1 MFWRLARFFL
11 ILCLALFA
19 FLFATHIFMKDA
31 HDSEAFVSS
40 AFFTQLQRSFGDI
53 DFSDPSETST
63 GTTMI
68 VLMVFYFMFAFF
80 MVILMMNLMVAIMSE
95 AIVEV
100 SANAKARWCQN
111 QHTMLQR
118 LREDKAELLPWFL
131 LRVVRYWYNSM
142 DSIIANYW
150 RCCCCCCKGLRQG
163 EVWYAVDMRWDPW
176 KKDKDGRSAWACK
189 VHKLRAKIAFDSLEY
204 NHMRLQYN
212 YGDRLAAK
220 MSEEIK
226 KTIDLWMAVDKQ
238 FHPRSLPHD
247 DNEKKSNNDVS
258 QRGSEKAKIG
268 EIPERFC
275 AIMNDGINLSGW
287 NKFVEDCNTRY
298 RSDDENNDDKF
309 WPRVREQEEI
319 DNFDQTHPIRGLTP
333 SRQDSRGT
341 SKFCNLFSS
350 RLRVSLI
357 WSKFQEDDERR
368 EKAKQVEHQTCG
380 CTHANA
386 DPLFVPAGG
395 LFHVSGF
402 QSFHL
407 LYHLSKKA
415 RACVSQLREKMNNEA
430 NRTEVDQ
437 IYPET
442 KDDGQVL
449 KTIEKECSQGARITF
464 EWNTIKKE
472 CFEQAIYD
480 LFT

>member
-150 RCCCCCCKGLRQG
+150 RCCCCCCKGLRQ
-163 EVWYAVDMRWDPW
+163 EVGSV
-176 KKDKDGRSAWACK
+176 
-189 VHKLRAKIAFDSLEY
+189 
-204 NHMRLQYN
+204 
-212 YGDRLAAK
+212 
-220 MSEEIK
+220 EE
-226 KTIDLWMAVDKQ
+226 
-238 FHPRSLPHD
+238 R
-247 DNEKKSNNDVS
+247 
-258 QRGSEKAKIG
+258 
-268 EIPERFC
+268 
-275 AIMNDGINLSGW
+275 
-287 NKFVEDCNTRY
+287 
-298 RSDDENNDDKF
+298 
-309 WPRVREQEEI
+309 
-319 DNFDQTHPIRGLTP
+319 
-333 SRQDSRGT
+333 
-341 SKFCNLFSS
+341 
-350 RLRVSLI
+350 
-357 WSKFQEDDERR
+357 
-368 EKAKQVEHQTCG
+368 
-380 CTHANA
+380 
-386 DPLFVPAGG
+386 
-395 LFHVSGF
+395 
-402 QSFHL
+402 
-407 LYHLSKKA
+407 
-415 RACVSQLREKMNNEA
+415 
-430 NRTEVDQ
+430 
-437 IYPET
+437 
-442 KDDGQVL
+442 
-449 KTIEKECSQGARITF
+449 
-464 EWNTIKKE
+464 
-472 CFEQAIYD
+472 
-480 LFT
+480 

>member
-1 MFWRLARFFL
+1 
-11 ILCLALFA
+11 
-19 FLFATHIFMKDA
+19 MKDA

-53 DFSDPSETST
+53 DFADPSETST

-68 VLMVFYFMFAFF
+68 VLTVFYFMFAFF

-131 LRVVRYWYNSM
+131 LRVMRYWYNSM
-142 DSIIANYW
+142 DSIISNYW
-150 RCCCCCCKGLRQG
+150 KCCCCCCKGLRQG

-238 FHPRSLPHD
+238 FHPRSLPHA
-247 DNEKKSNNDVS
+247 DNEKKVNNDVS
-258 QRGSEKAKIG
+258 QRDSKKTKIG

-298 RSDDENNDDKF
+298 KNDDKNNDDKF
-309 WPRVREQEEI
+309 WSRGELEEI
-319 DNFDQTHPIRGLTP
+319 DNFDKTHPIRGLTP

-341 SKFCNLFSS
+341 SKFCNMFSS

-368 EKAKQVEHQTCG
+368 EKAKQDEHQTCG

-407 LYHLSKKA
+407 LYQLSKKA
-415 RACVSQLREKMNNEA
+415 RACVSKLRVKMNKAA
-430 NRTEVDQ
+430 NREEVVETHQ
-437 IYPET
+437 ET
-442 KDDGQVL
+442 KDGGGGGRVL
-449 KTIEKECSQGARITF
+449 KTRSTFGTVTITRSPSKTIEKECFA
-464 EWNTIKKE
+464 WKTIKKE
-472 CFEQAIYD
+472 CFEQAIFD
-480 LFT
+480 LFTYV